1 MWLDQT
7 EQAHMVTSAHGL
19 SLRPRSGTH
28 CSSAVRVYCS
38 VGLGLTK
45 LSELSLDICC
55 KGEVAPTANRF
66 NLRVLDEDRSLVDD
80 PAPLLLEGIH
90 AQALAFMA
98 ISVGKGSRKSIAI
111 EALCLWARAP
121 HSPPL
126 SVLDEI
132 MYGHQGENLDL
143 AFTGAELEPPHPF
156 SELLRQAFAPH
167 LSALD
172 VLLAN
177 LQCEFDDPR
186 LRRHYDDLRAE
197 WVRGVILVFAA
208 RYDLWRAG

>member
-1 MWLDQT
+1 
-7 EQAHMVTSAHGL
+7 
-19 SLRPRSGTH
+19 
-28 CSSAVRVYCS
+28 
-38 VGLGLTK
+38 
-45 LSELSLDICC
+45 
-55 KGEVAPTANRF
+55 
-66 NLRVLDEDRSLVDD
+66 
-80 PAPLLLEGIH
+80 
-90 AQALAFMA
+90 MA
-98 ISVGKGSRKSIAI
+98 ILAGNGSQNSIAI

-132 MYGHQGENLDL
+132 MCRHHGENLDL

-177 LQCEFDDPR
+177 LQCDLGDPH
-186 LRRHYDDLRAE
+186 LRRRYDELRAE
-197 WVRGVILVFAA
+197 WIRVILEFAA